1 MLSFKALPVFCLAPA
16 DFSFVDIT
24 GSSVGVKLEEPKE
37 SNAIKRYEA
46 YIKGGR
52 PEQACLIKTSEDPLT
67 CTISGLMP
75 AKAYTVGL
83 KACVHGS
90 NGCGAAL
97 EKSFK
102 TG

>member
-1 MLSFKALPVFCLAPA
+1 MLVPA

-24 GSSVGVKLEEPKE
+24 GSSVGVTLEEPKE
-37 SNAIKRYEA
+37 SNVIKRYEA

-52 PEQACLIKTSEDPLT
+52 PEQTCTIEANEDPLV
-67 CTISGLMP
+67 CTISGLSP
-75 AKAYTVGL
+75 ARAYTVGL

-90 NGCGAAL
+90 NGCGATF
-97 EKSFK
+97 EKSPR

>member
-1 MLSFKALPVFCLAPA
+1 MLAPA
-16 DFSFVDIT
+16 DFSLVDIT

-37 SNAIKRYEA
+37 NNVIKRYEA
-46 YIKGGR
+46 YVKDGTPEKACVIK
-52 PEQACLIKTSEDPLT
+52 ANEDPLV
-67 CTISGLMP
+67 CTISGLSP
-75 AKAYTVGL
+75 ARSYTVGL

-97 EKSFK
+97 EKSFR